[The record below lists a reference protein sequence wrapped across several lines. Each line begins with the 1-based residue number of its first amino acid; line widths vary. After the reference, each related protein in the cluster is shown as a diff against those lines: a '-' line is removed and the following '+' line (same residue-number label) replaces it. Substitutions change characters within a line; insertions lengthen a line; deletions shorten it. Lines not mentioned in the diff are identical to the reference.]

1 MPPSHLILCCP
12 LLPLP
17 PIPPSISLF
26 QWVNTAWGGQST
38 GVSALASF
46 LPNNTQDWSPLE
58 WTGWMSLQSKGL
70 SRAFPK
76 PQFKSI
82 NSSVLSFLHSPT
94 LTSIN
99 DYWKNHSLSKCLFTT
114 WDQYMFSKEYGQRI
128 KFQEHWLKTM
138 AVKNP
143 SALDFSNREELIH
156 LKRLWCWE
164 RLRAGGEGDDRGWD
178 GWMASLTQRTWVWV
192 SLKLVMGREA
202 WRAAVHGITD
212 SDMTERL
219 KRTELIRVSAT

>member
-1 MPPSHLILCCP
+1 M
-12 LLPLP
+12 
-17 PIPPSISLF
+17 
-26 QWVNTAWGGQST
+26 
-38 GVSALASF
+38 
-46 LPNNTQDWSPLE
+46 
-58 WTGWMSLQSKGL
+58 
-70 SRAFPK
+70 
-76 PQFKSI
+76 
-82 NSSVLSFLHSPT
+82 LSFLHSPT

-156 LKRLWCWE
+156 LKRLWCWGQE
-164 RLRAGGEGDDRGWD
+164 EKGMTKDEMVGWHHRLKGHGFGWTPGVGDGQGGLAWCDSW
-178 GWMASLTQRTWVWV
+178 
-192 SLKLVMGREA
+192 GRKE
-202 WRAAVHGITD
+202 

-219 KRTELIRVSAT
+219 NWTEVLFSLLSAFLLQYNW